1 MPKRSCKVGD
11 KVTVVGFAP
20 IRFAPGVRDET
31 GTKKLFKSMV
41 GKGYTVRGFDE
52 YRTIE
57 LRPNKLNVVCMEP
70 EFLRLRAGKK
80 E

>member
-1 MPKRSCKVGD
+1 MPKRSFKLGD
-11 KVTVVGFAP
+11 EVTVVGFPP

-41 GKGYTVRGFDE
+41 GKVYTVRGFDE
-52 YRTIE
+52 YRNIE

-70 EFLRLRAGKK
+70 EFLRLRARKK